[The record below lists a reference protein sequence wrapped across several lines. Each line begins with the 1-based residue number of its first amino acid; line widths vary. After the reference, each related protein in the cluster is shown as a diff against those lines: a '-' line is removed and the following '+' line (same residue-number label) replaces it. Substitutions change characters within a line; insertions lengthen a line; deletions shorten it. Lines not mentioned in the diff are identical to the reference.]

1 MGFAMLEFF
10 EEFPEMSRGNLRDFK
25 KAVDS
30 CNKGIKKGGLKRADS
45 ANLVLG
51 MAHFNLQQYKS
62 ARSAFNKASKD
73 KRSKKYA
80 TQWIKH
86 MNNTIKRQKSL
97 EEDV

>member
-1 MGFAMLEFF
+1 
-10 EEFPEMSRGNLRDFK
+10 
-25 KAVDS
+25 
-30 CNKGIKKGGLKRADS
+30 
-45 ANLVLG
+45 